1 MKIDTVDPSIA
12 ARSFADIQRTQQQS
26 SPPTNPQNTTEI
38 AETASVVGGTNPGDK
53 VSIRLDVPR
62 KTLEALQQFGQR
74 GDFLNTMATNL
85 RNTLE
90 TLKASS
96 AVIDRMKEKLDTIVK
111 KNYPPF
117 SIESKERMDLLM
129 SYCGLQKEIRSLM
142 IPPPPPPVYEK
153 VQHLWESL
161 FSAQDGTI
169 PAPQLPVDVTDSH
182 VKLAA
187 KQLDSLSKQIG
198 TVREALS
205 NSVKAM

>member
-62 KTLEALQQFGQR
+62 KTLETLQQFGQL

-111 KNYPPF
+111 NYPPF

-129 SYCGLQKEIRSLM
+129 SYSGLQKEIRSLM

-169 PAPQLPVDVTDSH
+169 PAPQLPVDVPDSH

-187 KQLDSLSKQIG
+187 KQLDSLSEQIG

-205 NSVKAM
+205 NSVKAI